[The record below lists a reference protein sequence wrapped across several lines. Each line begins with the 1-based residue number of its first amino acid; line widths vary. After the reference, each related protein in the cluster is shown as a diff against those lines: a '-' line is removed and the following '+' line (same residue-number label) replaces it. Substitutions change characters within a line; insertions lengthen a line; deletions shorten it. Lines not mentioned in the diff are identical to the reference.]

1 MSASAI
7 TENTAKTLG
16 RNIVKLKY
24 EKNGNCS
31 LCLKEMKNTKVQ
43 FTLCG
48 HTFHSSC
55 LEQQYK
61 SNYKHKKKCSLC
73 REELTE
79 DYKIKM
85 EIAFYKSY
93 IKYIDEILDMYED
106 IYNLYVKIKYDD
118 DNEDDANNKK
128 EQFICDMNKKIN
140 IMNKIENK
148 FFKLCLYLVENITLS
163 AEQSA
168 EMALKDEEKEYND
181 GIVTNY
187 KDIEKAIKQIEEI
200 KSSITFVNDYITPYT
215 SNNFS
220 TISLEIIIDYI
231 KYYQKNEK
239 LIYEDF
245 LEKCD
250 EKKKEIRDGP
260 IDYPYIYVLNV
271 Q

>member
-7 TENTAKTLG
+7 TENTAKSLG

-24 EKNGNCS
+24 DKNGNCS

-43 FTLCG
+43 ITRCG

-79 DYKIKM
+79 DYKK
-85 EIAFYKSY
+85 ERGNAFCDSY
-93 IKYIDEILDMYED
+93 IKYIDELLDMYED

-118 DNEDDANNKK
+118 DDDDDDANNKK

-140 IMNKIENK
+140 IMNKIYY
-148 FFKLCLYLVENITLS
+148 KLCKLCVYLVHNINPS
-163 AEQSA
+163 AEASA
-168 EMALKDEEKEYND
+168 EMAVEDEAKEYKYHF
-181 GIVTNY
+181 ITTY
-187 KDIEKAIKQIEEI
+187 EDIEKPIKQIEEI
-200 KSSITFVNDYITPYT
+200 KLQITLRNDNITQYA

-220 TISLEIIIDYI
+220 TESLENIIDNI
-231 KYYQKNEK
+231 KYCQRIEK
-239 LIYEDF
+239 IIYEDF

-250 EKKKEIRDGP
+250 EKKKEIRD
-260 IDYPYIYVLNV
+260 YPYIYVLNV